1 MKPSLFQHR
10 FVFLLI
16 ALILLLLSGPILH
29 LAVPG
34 TEPMLARGIFSLVF
48 VLLLLSAVLA
58 VSEQPRTAR
67 IGWTIALPTCL
78 LKGLEL
84 LVENAAIIIASHIMS
99 GLFLLFT
106 IVVILK
112 YLFVARHVTFDMI
125 CASLC
130 VYLILSVAWAIAYSL
145 IEILQPGSFHFA
157 LGEAGGDTVMRFE
170 GERAFLAIYY
180 SLVTITTLGY
190 GDIVPTSSLART
202 SAATEAL
209 TGQLYLAVL
218 VARLVGLHI
227 AQATTKRNR
236 PER

>member
-1 MKPSLFQHR
+1 VKVRIFQHR

-16 ALILLLLSGPILH
+16 TLIVLMISGPILH
-29 LAVPG
+29 ELMPG
-34 TEPMLARGIFSLVF
+34 PRSIPTRVVF
-48 VLLLLSAVLA
+48 AFVVVMLLLSAVLA
-58 VSEQPRTAR
+58 VSEHPRTMR
-67 IGWTIALPTCL
+67 IAWMIALPTCL

-84 LVENAAIIIASHIMS
+84 LSDNPAIVIASHVMS

-106 IVVILK
+106 VGVILK
-112 YLFVARHVTFDMI
+112 YLFVAEQVTFDMI

-130 VYLILSVAWAIAYSL
+130 VYLLLGVSWAIAYSL
-145 IEILQPGSFHFA
+145 IGVIHPGSFHFA
-157 LGEAGGDTVMRFE
+157 LEETGGDAVMRFE
-170 GERAFLAIYY
+170 GERAFLALYY
-180 SLVTITTLGY
+180 SVVTLTTLGY
-190 GDIVPTSSLART
+190 GDIIPTSPLART
-202 SAATEAL
+202 LAATQAL

>member
-16 ALILLLLSGPILH
+16 ALILLLLSGPMFH
-29 LAVPG
+29 LVMSG
-34 TEPMLARGIFSLVF
+34 THTLLTRAIFSLVF
-48 VLLLLSAVLA
+48 VVLLLSAVLA
-58 VSEQPRTAR
+58 VSERPRTMR
-67 IGWTIALPTCL
+67 IAWMIAIPTCL
-78 LKGLEL
+78 FQGLEL
-84 LVENAAIIIASHIMS
+84 LVENSAIIIASHMMS

-106 IVVILK
+106 VGMILK
-112 YLFVARHVTFDMI
+112 YLFVARHVNFDMI

-130 VYLILSVAWAIAYSL
+130 VYLLLGVAWAIAYSL

-157 LGEAGGDTVMRFE
+157 LGEAGAGTVMRFE

-180 SLVTITTLGY
+180 SLVTLTTLGY
-190 GDIVPTSSLART
+190 GDIIPTSSIART

-227 AQATTKRNR
+227 SQAAANR
-236 PER
+236 HRG